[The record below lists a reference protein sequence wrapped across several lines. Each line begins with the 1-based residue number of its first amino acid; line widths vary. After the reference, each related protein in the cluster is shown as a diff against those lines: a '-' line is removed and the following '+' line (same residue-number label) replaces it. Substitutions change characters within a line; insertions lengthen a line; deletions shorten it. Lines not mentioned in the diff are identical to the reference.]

1 MRGGPV
7 PASRT
12 DESLAAELY
21 PSLRQLAAVIAPAEV
36 GPDDLLQDALVAAL
50 RQGPLASL
58 DDPAAYLARTML
70 NLAANHRRRF
80 GRAHRV
86 LVRWRG
92 GRTAQTLDE
101 YPSDLDDLAT
111 LQPGSTCRA
120 VPASRGGM
128 AIRSRGG
135 ASRDVSG
142 DGPADRHA
150 RPPPT
155 PHPAGGRL
163 K

>member
-1 MRGGPV
+1 M

-111 LQPGSTCRA
+111 LSPVARA
-120 VPASRGGM
+120 VLYLHHVEGWPFEAVAAHLAMSAATVRQT
-128 AIRSRGG
+128 ATR
-135 ASRDVSG
+135 
-142 DGPADRHA
+142 A
-150 RPPPT
+150 RRQLRT
-155 PHPAGGRL
+155 RL
-163 K
+163 EED